1 MWIVAKIKCS
11 EKISFQ
17 NELKNRVDKNVVF
30 YDPKIELNKLIRN
43 KIRKYSKSLLEN
55 YIFCYHKNFKNKNF
69 TSQLKNIKGL
79 NFFLDG
85 YNFNQKEI
93 VDFIRR
99 CQKFENKEGLLRTVF
114 FKELLIQKAKFVS
127 GPFTNMFFDLI
138 EKQKNKMKVFIGNIE
153 ITISDKKNYLYQ
165 PI

>member
-30 YDPKIELNKLIRN
+30 YDPKIELHKLIRN

-55 YIFCYHKNFKNKNF
+55 YIFCYHKKFKRKIF
-69 TSQLKNIKGL
+69 TNQLKNIKGL
-79 NFFLDG
+79 NLFLDG

-93 VDFIRR
+93 VDFIKR

-127 GPFTNMFFDLI
+127 GPYKNMFFELI
-138 EKQKNKMKVFIGNIE
+138 EKQKNKMKVCIGNIE

>member
-1 MWIVAKIKCS
+1 MWVVAKIKKKEIHLFKKELLKKFGS
-11 EKISFQ
+11 EIQ
-17 NELKNRVDKNVVF
+17 F
-30 YDPKIELNKLIRN
+30 YNPKIQYQKFIKN
-43 KIRKYSKSLLEN
+43 KIKRFEKFILEN
-55 YIFCYHKNFKNKNF
+55 YIFCYHKKFKRKIFIN
-69 TSQLKNIKGL
+69 QLKNIKGL
-79 NFFLDG
+79 NLFLDG

-93 VDFIRR
+93 VDFIKR

-138 EKQKNKMKVFIGNIE
+138 EKQKNKMKVFIGNVE
-153 ITISDKKNYLYQ
+153 MTISDKKNYLYQ